1 MTVTSLLLPR
11 LPGRCIRAL
20 AGLTATAAPAGQRAR
35 PLHTSV
41 AMRTAVFRRA
51 VGFAANTALRDRH
64 AEYTYAGLWR
74 CSRLLAD
81 KVSESLEGRRGQRV
95 AFLCPNDASYVMAL
109 WACWISGQIAVPLS
123 PLHPESSLKY
133 FVEDSG
139 AGLLMATPST
149 ATRLA
154 PLAAGPDSAAS
165 APTLLLIGDD
175 LRAAAAAD
183 ADPRLDGEDRAAGG
197 KDDGADG
204 AMIIY
209 TSGTTSLPK
218 GVLLS
223 HGNLAA
229 QVQALLDAWRIGPE
243 DNVLHALP
251 LHHMHGIMNALLC
264 PLAAG
269 GRITMLPKFSA
280 SQVWT
285 EMLSEQPGRV
295 NVFMAVPT
303 SYAKL
308 VDEYHATVGS
318 TPEGR
323 DHVKDTTRAKMRLM
337 ASGSAPLP
345 VPLFERW
352 ESITGHRLLERFGM
366 SEVGMVLSNPL
377 EPQSERRPGFV
388 GNPLPQTRVRLVR
401 PATDTQPREEILCE
415 GDAHGTTLRV
425 KDGKPTVGNLLVKGP
440 NVCTGYWNKPD
451 ATAKEFTANGWFK
464 TGDTC
469 EFVDGAYKILG
480 RTSVDII
487 KTGGYKV
494 SAVQVETCLLGHPDI
509 SDCAVVGLP
518 DDTWG
523 QSVAAVVR
531 LREGA
536 SDTLS
541 LDQLRDW
548 GRERLPPYSLPRT
561 LRVVPQVP
569 RNPMGKVNKKS
580 LVAELFPDADKS
592 QAA

>member
-1 MTVTSLLLPR
+1 MVHRHGCDEDRATRERSPWPRPPR
-11 LPGRCIRAL
+11 L
-20 AGLTATAAPAGQRAR
+20 Q
-35 PLHTSV
+35 
-41 AMRTAVFRRA
+41 AVFRRA
-51 VGFAANTALRDRH
+51 VQHAGSTALRDRH

-74 CSRLLAD
+74 CSRLLAEA
-81 KVSESLEGRRGQRV
+81 VSEALEGRRGQRV

-123 PLHPESSLKY
+123 PLHPEASLKY

-139 AGLLMATPST
+139 AGLLMAAPST
-149 ATRLA
+149 AARLA
-154 PLAAGPDSAAS
+154 PLAAAPNKASS
-165 APTLLLIGDD
+165 APPLRLIGDD

-183 ADPRLDGEDRAAGG
+183 TNARLEGEDLITG
-197 KDDGADG
+197 KELDIDG

-269 GRITMLPKFSA
+269 GRWASGCNWITMLPKFSA
-280 SQVWT
+280 SQVWS
-285 EMLSEQPGRV
+285 EMLSEKPGRV

-323 DHVKDTTRAKMRLM
+323 ERVKATMEAKMRLM

-352 ESITGHRLLERFGM
+352 EQITGHRLLERFGM

-377 EPQSERRPGFV
+377 EPQSARRPGFV
-388 GNPLPQTRVRLVR
+388 GTPLPRTRVRLVR
-401 PATDTQPREEILCE
+401 PATDAHPREEILCE
-415 GDAHGTTLRV
+415 GDEHGTKLRV
-425 KDGKPTVGNLLVKGP
+425 KDGQPTVGNLLVKGP
-440 NVCTGYWNKPD
+440 NVCSGYWNKPD
-451 ATAKEFTANGWFK
+451 ATAKEFTAQGWFK

-523 QSVAAVVR
+523 QSVAAVAR

-536 SDTLS
+536 AELS

-548 GRERLPPYSLPRT
+548 GRERLPAYALPRT
-561 LRVVPQVP
+561 LRVVQQVP
-569 RNPMGKVNKKS
+569 RNAMGKVNKKS
-580 LVAELFPDADKS
+580 LVAEVFPEAQ
-592 QAA
+592 QAQ